1 MGGPRWSS
9 DTWTTYSSAKVTGK
23 TIDKVFTG
31 RSLDP
36 SLDPKGVSLRESR
49 DSDLNPNS
57 NAIIVGLDVTG
68 SMGSVV
74 DAMMRGLNTLVEELY
89 SRKPVSDP
97 HIMCMGI
104 GDAEAGDSA
113 PLQITQFEADIKIA
127 EQLQKIWLEGRGGG
141 NNYESYILPWYFA
154 SMNTS
159 IDCFEKRGKKGYLF
173 TVGDE
178 QATPYLN
185 PEDVERVLGVRPQS
199 KIMAE
204 DLLSTV
210 SRTYEVF
217 HIMVKEGRYFKTNGD
232 KAEKTWKN
240 LLGQR
245 AILLEDHKMLSQVI
259 VSAIQ
264 ANEGVSKNDIVKSWD
279 GSTGIV
285 VGNAIR
291 DISAASGT
299 SGIIEF

>member
-1 MGGPRWSS
+1 MGGSRWSS

-36 SLDPKGVSLRESR
+36 SLDPKGVSIRESR
-49 DSDLNPNS
+49 DSDINPNS

-74 DAMMRGLNTLVEELY
+74 DAMMRGLNTLVEEIY

-154 SMNTS
+154 AMNTS

-217 HIMVKEGRYFKTNGD
+217 HIMVKEGSYFRTNGD
-232 KAEKTWKN
+232 KAEKSWKN

-245 AILLEDHKMLSQVI
+245 AILLKDHKMLSQVI

-264 ANEGVSKNDIVKSWD
+264 ANEGVSKTDIVKSWD
-279 GSTGIV
+279 GTTGIV